1 MTLRRFSS
9 SAKLDQRKTI
19 FPQVSERIS
28 QVPDK
33 AYHPVRFQS
42 ILIGLKR
49 DRDAKDRIAI
59 LIKVFHDFHIQ
70 DVCGRKPLC
79 KNRLQ
84 SISGSQSIKRHGQRS
99 SGARDSEREKVQEY
113 LRLVLGSGS
122 GWSCPYTTSVTTS
135 MLPLVALE

>member
-1 MTLRRFSS
+1 MNLSRFCS

-33 AYHPVRFQS
+33 ACHPVRFQPV
-42 ILIGLKR
+42 LIGLKR
-49 DRDAKDRIAI
+49 HRDAKDRIAI
-59 LIKVFHDFHIQ
+59 LIKVFHDFHIH

-84 SISGSQSIKRHGQRS
+84 SISGSQSIKWHGQRF
-99 SGARDSEREKVQEY
+99 SGAWDSEREKV
-113 LRLVLGSGS
+113 
-122 GWSCPYTTSVTTS
+122 
-135 MLPLVALE
+135 